1 MYISV
6 RSKIHAR
13 NLIGPKG
20 HCLDTSSQAGTRQG
34 SRRGVISGAC
44 YKGALYQT
52 DESPRFL
59 CILVLGDALSCISL

>member
-20 HCLDTSSQAGTRQG
+20 HCLDTSSQAGTREG
-34 SRRGVISGAC
+34 GVISGAC

-52 DESPRFL
+52 DASPRFL
-59 CILVLGDALSCISL
+59 CKF